1 MSHRTILEFN
11 HDYLH
16 DMEHDPEFCKKLL
29 QRLKANDWK
38 GRWTHDI
45 PGVHKV
51 GERHH
56 SETLVV
62 EVNGYRV
69 EARC

>member
-16 DMEHDPEFCKKLL
+16 DMAEDPEFGKKLL
-29 QRLKANDWK
+29 QKLMANDWK
-38 GRWTHDI
+38 GRWTGEV

-56 SETLVV
+56 SESLVI
-62 EVNGYRV
+62 EVNGHRTD
-69 EARC
+69 ARC

>member
-16 DMEHDPEFCKKLL
+16 DMEQDPEFWKRLMQK
-29 QRLKANDWK
+29 LKANDFK
-38 GRWTHDI
+38 DRWTPEI
-45 PGVHKV
+45 AGVRKV

-56 SETLVV
+56 SETL
-62 EVNGYRV
+62 NLTIR
-69 EARC
+69 

>member
-16 DMEHDPEFCKKLL
+16 DLENDPEFCKKFLL
-29 QRLKANDWK
+29 KLKSNDWAD
-38 GRWTHDI
+38 RYTSQL

-56 SETLVV
+56 SEKLVV
-62 EVNGYRV
+62 EVNGHKY